1 MKEIFNILNRLTG
14 AVVFSAEIECKPDE
28 LPSIKLGLAVR
39 VAIKARANL
48 ARADL
53 AGAYLARADLAGA
66 NLAGADL
73 AGAYLAGADLAVAYL
88 AGANLAGANLAGAD
102 LARADLAG
110 AYLARADLARA
121 YLARANLAGANLAG
135 AYFAGANLAGASLA
149 GADLAGAYL
158 AGAYLVSANLA
169 RANLAGAYLA
179 DAKNAELAI
188 ARTRILPDGILIGW
202 KKLRNGVIAKVRI
215 PEEAKRSHA
224 WGRKCRAEFVDVI
237 EGDGVSIH
245 DGVTK
250 YAPGLRVTC
259 DKWETD
265 WTKECAGGI
274 HFYITKEEA
283 EAHS

>member
-48 ARADL
+48 A
-53 AGAYLARADLAGA
+53 GA
-66 NLAGADL
+66 N
-73 AGAYLAGADLAVAYL
+73 LAGADLAVAYL
-88 AGANLAGANLAGAD
+88 AGANLAGAD
-102 LARADLAG
+102 LAR
-110 AYLARADLARA
+110 
-121 YLARANLAGANLAG
+121 
-135 AYFAGANLAGASLA
+135 
-149 GADLAGAYL
+149 
-158 AGAYLVSANLA
+158 ANLA

-179 DAKNAELAI
+179 GANLAGAYLAGAYLVGANLAGAYLAGADLARANLAGAYLAVAKNAELAI

-265 WTKECAGGI
+265 WTQECAGGI

-283 EAHS
+283 EVHS